1 MAAVVT
7 HVALDTTL
15 ALVTRAREGDRL
27 ALERLAVRYQAAL
40 LRFAHGRIPGSARG
54 LVDTVDIVQVAMMS
68 ALARLDRIDTSL
80 PGSLLAYLRCAVLNK
95 IRDEI
100 RRARRRPQ
108 AGTLDDRLPA
118 RDLDP
123 LEAVISEQELERYNL
138 ALLQLPADQQE
149 AFLMRIEMGC
159 GYREIADALG
169 RPSSEAARML
179 VRRAIRAVAEAL
191 RETRPGSV

>member
-1 MAAVVT
+1 MAVVVT
-7 HVALDTTL
+7 QIALDSTL

-54 LVDTVDIVQVAMMS
+54 LVDTVDIVQVAMVR
-68 ALARLDRIDTSL
+68 ALARLGTIDTSL
-80 PGSLLAYLRCAVLNK
+80 PGSLLAYLRCAVLNQ

-108 AGTLDDRLPA
+108 AGTLNDQLPA
-118 RDLDP
+118 PDPDP
-123 LEAVISEQELERYNL
+123 LEAVISEQELQRYNL

-149 AFLMRIEMGC
+149 AFLMRIEMSC
-159 GYREIADALG
+159 SYREIADALG
-169 RPSSEAARML
+169 RPSAECARSL
-179 VRRAIRAVAEAL
+179 VRRAIQTMARLL
-191 RETRPGSV
+191 RRVSVP

>member
-68 ALARLDRIDTSL
+68 ALARLDPIDTSL

-138 ALLQLPADQQE
+138 AILQLPADQQE
-149 AFLMRIEMGC
+149 AFLMRIEMDC
-159 GYREIADALG
+159 SYREIADALG
-169 RPSSEAARML
+169 RPSAEAARML
-179 VRRAIRAVAEAL
+179 VRRAIRAVAAAL
-191 RETRPGSV
+191 LETPRA